1 MDTKTYVKFTTGMS
15 YQGRVYYQPLFYLA
29 ENYRQI
35 TKQLASANEKHSKKR
50 DNDLV
55 ILGQP
60 KLELAQFTKNSSSSA
75 SSASSDSANE
85 NTSSIEKKTSIS
97 FYLNQTDNT
106 FQFTYKGIPF
116 EFTAL
121 DCKYLTDR
129 MIPEKRDDVQMYS
142 EYEISFAS
150 SNQKE
155 FEVFIKTSIA
165 YYEKYCHGDNED
177 KEKISIYLTSS
188 EGGYLQYLGKRN
200 KRQMDSLYLP
210 KKQKADIIADM
221 EKFLAPATRKRYKK
235 LGINH
240 KRVYLLEGIPGSGKS
255 SLITALASKFNFNI
269 AIVSFVPKMT
279 DVDLLRLMRSLN
291 ETYEEHSSSSGS
303 SDDSERKQTMM
314 VFEDIDCIFKER
326 KSHDEN
332 KNNITFSGLLNALD
346 GITSDENLVC
356 FITTNYKSHLDSALL
371 RPGRIDYIMR
381 FDCST
386 KEQILE
392 MFRDFT
398 SCDDT
403 SKANTFYKACADLQI
418 KISTALLQQYLMQ
431 YMDQPDE
438 AISNIE
444 NMKKMFDSAKVDKEA
459 DETNLYS

>member
-1 MDTKTYVKFTTGMS
+1 MASKTQIKFTTGMP

-29 ENYRQI
+29 ENTRQM
-35 TKQLASANEKHSKKR
+35 SKKTSGR
-50 DNDLV
+50 EIDIKKLDTDLV
-55 ILGQP
+55 LLGQP
-60 KLELAQFTKNSSSSA
+60 KLEVGKFN
-75 SSASSDSANE
+75 N
-85 NTSSIEKKTSIS
+85 NNREKYICIS
-97 FYLNQTDNT
+97 FYLNQSDNI
-106 FQFTYKGIPF
+106 FEFTYKGV
-116 EFTAL
+116 EFVFRAL
-121 DCKYLTDR
+121 ECKNFGDR
-129 MIPEKRDDVQMYS
+129 IIPEKRDDVQMYS

-150 SNQKE
+150 SNQEE
-155 FEVFIKTSIA
+155 FETFIKTCIA
-165 YYEKYCHGDNED
+165 YYNSNYHGDKED
-177 KEKISIYLTSS
+177 KEKISIYLTSP
-188 EGGYLQYLGKRN
+188 EGGYLQYLGKRQ
-200 KRQMDSLYLP
+200 KRDMDSLYLP

-221 EKFLAPATRKRYKK
+221 EKFLAPATRARYMK

-279 DVDLLRLMRSLN
+279 DVDLLRIMRSLN
-291 ETYEEHSSSSGS
+291 DTYEEHSSSS
-303 SDDSERKQTMM
+303 DSGESQKKQTIMI
-314 VFEDIDCIFKER
+314 FEDIDCIFKER

-346 GITSDENLVC
+346 GITSDENLIC

-381 FDCST
+381 FDYST

-398 SCDDT
+398 SCMDVG
-403 SKANTFYKACADLQI
+403 KIQEFYKACADLQI

-438 AISNIE
+438 AISNVE
-444 NMKKMFDSAKVDKEA
+444 KMKKMYENAKVDKEA
-459 DETNLYS
+459 DETNLYG